1 MAHATRVHLTR
12 LKLSGFRNYDS
23 LELATDQ
30 RHVVLT
36 GENGA
41 GKTNLL
47 EAVSFLSPGRGLRRA
62 SYDSVGKNGT
72 SGAWSVFA
80 ELEGAAGDVSIGT
93 GIQLGAIGLDT
104 QRRARINGTQAKTA
118 DELSDHARIVWL
130 TPSMDGLFTGPA
142 SERRKFLDR
151 LVLAMDPAHGRRVA
165 DYEKS
170 MRARNRLLSEENPDR
185 GWLDA
190 IESQLAATGVAIALA
205 RIELVSLL
213 SGVIIRTSNPQSPFP
228 DALLR
233 LEGSLEI
240 LAADTPASDMESE
253 YCERLRNSRRIDS
266 AAGRTLEG
274 PHRSDFKVTH
284 RPKGMAAELC
294 STGEQKAL
302 LIGIILAHARLVADL
317 NGFAPILLLDEIA
330 AHLDSGRRAA
340 LFDIIDALNCQAWM
354 TGTDKSLFDAMGERA
369 RYFTVS
375 AGSVDEERDSQ

>member
-1 MAHATRVHLTR
+1 MTERTRVHLTR
-12 LKLSGFRNYDS
+12 LKLSGFRNYDA
-23 LELATDQ
+23 LDLATDK
-30 RHVVLT
+30 RHVVLC

-47 EAVSFLSPGRGLRRA
+47 EAVSFLSPGRGMRRA
-62 SYDSVGKNGT
+62 NYDTVGKNGGT
-72 SGAWSVFA
+72 GAWSVFA
-80 ELEGAAGDVSIGT
+80 ELEGAAGQVSIGT
-93 GIQLGAIGLDT
+93 GIQLGAMGLET
-104 QRRARINGTQAKTA
+104 QRRARINGTQARTA

-170 MRARNRLLSEENPDR
+170 MRARNRLLSDENPDR
-185 GWLDA
+185 AWLDA
-190 IESQLAATGVAIALA
+190 IEGQLAAAGVAIALA

-213 SGVIIRTSNPQSPFP
+213 SGVIIRTSNPASPFP
-228 DALLR
+228 DALVR
-233 LEGSLEI
+233 LEGSLEA
-240 LAADTPASDMESE
+240 LADDTPASDMEGE
-253 YCERLRNSRRIDS
+253 YAERLRNSRRIDS

-274 PHRSDFKVTH
+274 PHRSDLRVMH
-284 RPKGMAAELC
+284 RPKGMPAEHC

-302 LIGIILAHARLVADL
+302 LVGMVLAHARLVADL
-317 NGFAPILLLDEIA
+317 AGYAPILLLDEIA

-340 LFDIIDALNCQAWM
+340 LFDIIDALDCQAWM
-354 TGTDKSLFDAMGERA
+354 TGTDRALFDAMNERA

-375 AGSVDEERDSQ
+375 AGSVVEDRIDP